1 MKSYMKQFNWN
12 LERVID
18 STVKEGISSSEDM
31 EAVGLMIEKIIDDK
45 IPTANSLVHRFPEK
59 KQSLVTLAENHPI
72 DEMLEAIKMLIKY
85 TDKEILG
92 EGSVSK
98 GNRIKGYIDR
108 IEIPITEI
116 GIANIENQMID
127 AAEALLKS
135 YNREMAIMLDQT
147 KKLKDYERESIR
159 RKEIDRIQSD
169 LRESF
174 YQYEDEE
181 KREITKHWAYQ
192 IYKSE
197 RAVHDSILWIEG
209 ISDYTMQM
217 FGKVGIGYQL
227 KKNGTIER
235 YNQVSNEKVKVE
247 QIRIWSSKELKA
259 ELYKESQEI
268 IICTGKVLIGN
279 DELNLGDECR
289 IEEGEYLVRGVVQSI
304 SKKTYH
310 PLKNS
315 LTLYLA

>member
-147 KKLKDYERESIR
+147 KKLNDY
-159 RKEIDRIQSD
+159 D
-169 LRESF
+169 
-174 YQYEDEE
+174 
-181 KREITKHWAYQ
+181 
-192 IYKSE
+192 
-197 RAVHDSILWIEG
+197 
-209 ISDYTMQM
+209 
-217 FGKVGIGYQL
+217 
-227 KKNGTIER
+227 
-235 YNQVSNEKVKVE
+235 
-247 QIRIWSSKELKA
+247 
-259 ELYKESQEI
+259 
-268 IICTGKVLIGN
+268 
-279 DELNLGDECR
+279 
-289 IEEGEYLVRGVVQSI
+289 
-304 SKKTYH
+304 
-310 PLKNS
+310 
-315 LTLYLA
+315 